1 MGIAERLSV
10 QYCHLEETT
19 VQKKKFFFFQVGLFH
34 RNKIADKDRKRRLG
48 ILNNEIPIFLHDLE
62 QSFPNFFHFFGL
74 WGIWEV
80 EERA

>member
-1 MGIAERLSV
+1 MRIAERMSV

-19 VQKKKFFFFQVGLFH
+19 VQKKFFFKLVYS
-34 RNKIADKDRKRRLG
+34 REIADKDRKRRLG

-62 QSFPNFFHFFGL
+62 QSSPNFFHFFGL

-80 EERA
+80 EEKA